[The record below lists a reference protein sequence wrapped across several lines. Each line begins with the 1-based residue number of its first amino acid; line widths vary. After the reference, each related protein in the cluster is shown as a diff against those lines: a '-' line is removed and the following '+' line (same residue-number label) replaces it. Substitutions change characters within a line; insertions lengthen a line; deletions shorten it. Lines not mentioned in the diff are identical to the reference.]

1 MDDPFP
7 HWPPDWVD
15 DHDIAADERV
25 AVEGDVEF
33 VSALRA
39 DDRVLLSVSWPGG
52 KRYLLVDPIGTD
64 APQALRIGEIA
75 HDPQTAKM
83 IDALWSQALTLAK
96 KLMDGDLEIPT
107 EQPEQTSRLSR
118 WRRGADQN

>member
-15 DHDIAADERV
+15 DYDLAADERV

-64 APQALRIGEIA
+64 APQALRVGEVA
-75 HDPQTAKM
+75 EDPQTARM

-96 KLMDGDLEIPT
+96 KLMDGDLELPT
-107 EQPEQTSRLSR
+107 EPPERKGRLGR
-118 WRRGADQN
+118 WRRDDGQD

>member
-1 MDDPFP
+1 MDDLFP
-7 HWPPDWVD
+7 HWPPAWVD

-39 DDRVLLSVSWPGG
+39 DDRVLLSVAWPGG
-52 KRYLLVDPIGTD
+52 KRYLLVDPVGND
-64 APQALRIGEIA
+64 APQALRVGEVA
-75 HDPQTAKM
+75 DDPQTARM

-96 KLMDGDLEIPT
+96 KLMDGDLELPT
-107 EQPEQTSRLSR
+107 EPPERKSRLGR
-118 WRRGADQN
+118 WRRGADQD